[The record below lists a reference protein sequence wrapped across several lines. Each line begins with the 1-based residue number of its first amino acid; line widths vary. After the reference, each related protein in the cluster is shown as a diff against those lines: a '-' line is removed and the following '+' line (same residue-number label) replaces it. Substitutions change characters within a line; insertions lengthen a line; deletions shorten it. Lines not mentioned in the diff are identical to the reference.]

1 MMAPK
6 FIFVSATKPSKWR
19 RALSWMSTVIDA
31 LVIVACYY
39 LNHHFLG
46 DNGWVG
52 FLLFLLALYTMF
64 AFVTLT
70 SAASV
75 WKTEEQAWVYLE
87 GRRRRAEA
95 ERLN

>member
-46 DNGWVG
+46 DNG
-52 FLLFLLALYTMF
+52 
-64 AFVTLT
+64 
-70 SAASV
+70 
-75 WKTEEQAWVYLE
+75 
-87 GRRRRAEA
+87 
-95 ERLN
+95 